1 MCYQTIIHKEAFAMN
16 SVSQISENEQR
27 EIKGTL
33 KSFFTEYHLS
43 GLLKMCRAEKQKGHS
58 AFQIFKYLLCLVF
71 CDRSMY
77 MQIMTGRYEEE
88 FSKNAVYRFLAS
100 AKTNWERLVCTLAE
114 RIVNGSIRHLTS
126 EDRKD
131 AFVID
136 DTMFTRTG
144 GKKTELCSK
153 VFDHVTMKMKR
164 GYRLLTLGWTDGNTF
179 LPIFGR
185 LLASSTDKNIIGT
198 RKATD
203 GRSLAGKRRDQ
214 AVTKAPD
221 VMIEMLKAA
230 MKAGHRAKYVL
241 FDTWFSTPK
250 SILRIKR
257 ECGLHTIAMVKKSPK
272 VFYQFEGK
280 NMTLKQIYDMSKK
293 HRGRAKCLLS
303 VTVNLLDNKKVTIPA
318 KIVYYRNRNKKKD
331 WIAFLT
337 TDTSL
342 TDEEIVQIYG
352 KRWEIEVFFK
362 ACKSMLHLS
371 SECHCLSY
379 DALTAHVSLVFIRYM
394 FLSLQQRRN
403 TDDRTISE
411 LFLLMVDELADIAFA
426 DALQIVVDIMLQT
439 MQEHFGLSD
448 DQLADFVQDFY
459 DRLPI
464 SYQHVL
470 RLAV

>member
-1 MCYQTIIHKEAFAMN
+1 MTSIA
-16 SVSQISENEQR
+16 QINENEQR
-27 EIKGTL
+27 EIRGSL
-33 KSFFTEYHLS
+33 KKFFVEYHLS

-58 AFQIFKYLLCLVF
+58 AFQIFRYLLYLVF

-77 MQIMTGRYEEE
+77 MQIVTGRYEEG

-100 AKTNWERLVCTLAE
+100 VKTNWERLTCRLSE
-114 RIVNGSIRHLTS
+114 RIINGTIRKLTS
-126 EDRKD
+126 EDRQD

-144 GKKTELCSK
+144 RKKTELCSK

-198 RKATD
+198 RKEMD
-203 GRSLAGKRRDQ
+203 SRLLAGKRRNQ

-221 VMIEMLKAA
+221 VMIEMLKSA

-250 SILRIKR
+250 SILRIYR
-257 ECGLHTIAMVKKSPK
+257 ECKLHTIAMVKKSPK
-272 VFYQFEGK
+272 VFYEFEGK
-280 NMTLKQIYDMSKK
+280 YMTLKQIYDVSKK
-293 HRGRAKCLLS
+293 RRGRAKCLLS
-303 VTVNLLDNKKVTIPA
+303 VTVNVLDNKNAALPV
-318 KIVYYRNRNKKKD
+318 KIVYFRNRNKKKD
-331 WIAFLT
+331 WVAFLS

-342 TDEEIVQIYG
+342 SDEEIARIYG

-394 FLSLQQRRN
+394 FLSLQQRCN

-411 LFLLMVDELADIAFA
+411 LFLLMVDEMEDIALCE
-426 DALQIVVDIMLQT
+426 ALLIIVEIMLQT
-439 MQEHFGLSD
+439 MQEQIGLTD
-448 DQLADFVQDFY
+448 DQLTEFVSKFY
-459 DRLPI
+459 ERLPV

-470 RLAV
+470 RYVA

>member
-1 MCYQTIIHKEAFAMN
+1 MLPNIITKEAFAMA
-16 SVSQISENEQR
+16 SIAQISENEQR

-33 KSFFTEYHLS
+33 KKFFTEYHLS

-58 AFQIFKYLLCLVF
+58 AFAIFQYLLCLVF
-71 CDRSMY
+71 GDRSMY
-77 MQIMTGRYEEE
+77 MQIVTGRYEEE

-100 AKTNWERLVCTLAE
+100 ARTNWERLVCILSE
-114 RIVNGSIRHLTS
+114 RIINGAIRKLTS
-126 EDRKD
+126 ENRQD

-179 LPIFGR
+179 LPIYGR

-198 RKATD
+198 RKETD
-203 GRSLAGKRRDQ
+203 SRSLAGKRRNQ

-221 VMIEMLKAA
+221 VMIEMLKSA

-250 SILRIKR
+250 SILRIYR
-257 ECGLHTIAMVKKSPK
+257 ECKLHTSAMVKKSPK
-272 VFYQFEGK
+272 VFSEFEGK
-280 NMTLKQIYDMSKK
+280 YMTLKEIYDVSKK
-293 HRGRAKCLLS
+293 KRGRAKCLLS
-303 VTVNLLDNKKVTIPA
+303 VTVNLMENKKAVLPV
-318 KIVYYRNRNKKKD
+318 KIVYFRNRNKRKD
-331 WIAFLT
+331 WVAFLST
-337 TDTSL
+337 NTSL
-342 TDEEIVQIYG
+342 SDEEIARIYG

-394 FLSLQQRRN
+394 FLSLQQRCN
-403 TDDRTISE
+403 ADDRTISE
-411 LFLLMVDELADIAFA
+411 LFLLMVDEMEDIALGE
-426 DALQIVVDIMLQT
+426 ALQIIVDIMLQT
-439 MQEHFGLSD
+439 MQEQFGLTD
-448 DQLADFVQDFY
+448 DQLAEFVSKFY

-464 SYQHVL
+464 SYQHAL
-470 RLAV
+470 RYAA

>member
-1 MCYQTIIHKEAFAMN
+1 MTSIA
-16 SVSQISENEQR
+16 QISENEQR

-43 GLLKMCRAEKQKGHS
+43 RLLKMCRAEKQKGHS
-58 AFQIFKYLLCLVF
+58 AFEIFKYLLCMVF

-77 MQIMTGRYEEE
+77 MQIATGRYEEE
-88 FSKNAVYRFLAS
+88 FSKNAVYRFLSS
-100 AKTNWERLVCTLAE
+100 AKTNWERLVCRLSE
-114 RIVNGSIRHLTS
+114 RIINGSIRHLTS

-185 LLASSTDKNIIGT
+185 LLASSTDKNIIGS
-198 RKATD
+198 RKETD
-203 GRSLAGKRRDQ
+203 GRSLAGKRRVQ

-230 MKAGHRAKYVL
+230 VKAGHRAKYVL
-241 FDTWFSTPK
+241 FDTWFSMPK

-280 NMTLKQIYDMSKK
+280 NMTLKQIYDVSRKR
-293 HRGRAKCLLS
+293 RGRAKCLLS
-303 VTVNLLDNKKVTIPA
+303 VTVSLLENKKTAIPA
-318 KIVYYRNRNKKKD
+318 KIVYCRNRNKKKD
-331 WIAFLT
+331 WVAFLT

-403 TDDRTISE
+403 SDDRTISE
-411 LFLLMVDELADIAFA
+411 LFFLVVDELADIAFA
-426 DALQIVVDIMLQT
+426 DALQIIVDIMLQT
-439 MQEHFGLSD
+439 MQEHFGLTD
-448 DQLADFVQDFY
+448 DQLAEFVRGFH

-464 SYQHVL
+464 SYQHAL
-470 RLAV
+470 RLAA